1 MPKII
6 INLFNEKVIDW
17 SDVQNKENEEKSE
30 FPAHS
35 HQTTFNFNPN
45 PTLF

>member
-17 SDVQNKENEEKSE
+17 LYVQNKGNEEKSE
-30 FPAHS
+30 I
-35 HQTTFNFNPN
+35 
-45 PTLF
+45 PTH

>member
-17 SDVQNKENEEKSE
+17 LCVQNKGNEEKSE
-30 FPAHS
+30 I
-35 HQTTFNFNPN
+35 
-45 PTLF
+45 PTH